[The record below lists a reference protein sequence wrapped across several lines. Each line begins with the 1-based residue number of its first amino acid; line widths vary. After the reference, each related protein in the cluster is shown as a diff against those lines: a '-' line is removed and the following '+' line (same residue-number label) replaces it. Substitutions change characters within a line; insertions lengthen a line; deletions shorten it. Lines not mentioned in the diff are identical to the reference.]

1 LPDRFPD
8 RTTRHSEARENLYKN
23 RYPDIKAYDQTR
35 VRLSQVDSVVG
46 SDYIN
51 ANFVVGY
58 KERKK
63 FICAQ
68 GMMGIIR
75 QSFMIELFVHLL
87 HLNNIVISVLCQ
99 ISSCSVYVMNVFV
112 TRNYTDG
119 TTVPDPV
126 VYSSVGHTILL

>member
-1 LPDRFPD
+1 MLPDRFPD

-46 SDYIN
+46 SDYVN

-68 GMMGIIR
+68 GMMGNIR
-75 QSFMIELFVHLL
+75 PSFMIEVFVHLL
-87 HLNNIVISVLCQ
+87 HLNNIVISVLC
-99 ISSCSVYVMNVFV
+99 
-112 TRNYTDG
+112 
-119 TTVPDPV
+119 
-126 VYSSVGHTILL
+126 

>member
-1 LPDRFPD
+1 MPDRFPD
-8 RTTRHSEARENLYKN
+8 RTTRYSEARENLYKN

-68 GMMGIIR
+68 GKMGNIG
-75 QSFMIELFVHLL
+75 QSFMIEVFVRLL
-87 HLNNIVISVLCQ
+87 HLNNIVISVLC
-99 ISSCSVYVMNVFV
+99 
-112 TRNYTDG
+112 
-119 TTVPDPV
+119 
-126 VYSSVGHTILL
+126 

>member
-1 LPDRFPD
+1 LLPDRFPD

-46 SDYIN
+46 SDYTN

-68 GMMGIIR
+68 GMVGNSGR
-75 QSFMIELFVHLL
+75 SFMIEIFVHLL
-87 HLNNIVISVLCQ
+87 CLYNNVISGLC
-99 ISSCSVYVMNVFV
+99 
-112 TRNYTDG
+112 
-119 TTVPDPV
+119 
-126 VYSSVGHTILL
+126 

>member
-1 LPDRFPD
+1 M
-8 RTTRHSEARENLYKN
+8 RENLHKN

-35 VRLSQVDSVVG
+35 VKLAQIDSIAG

-68 GMMGIIR
+68 G
-75 QSFMIELFVHLL
+75 
-87 HLNNIVISVLCQ
+87 IVVYYLDQ
-99 ISSCSVYVMNVFV
+99 ISLIISFLWLTLQSE
-112 TRNYTDG
+112 
-119 TTVPDPV
+119 
-126 VYSSVGHTILL
+126 

>member
-1 LPDRFPD
+1 LLPDRFPD

-51 ANFVVGY
+51 ANFVMGY

-68 GMMGIIR
+68 GMMRNIG
-75 QSFMIELFVHLL
+75 QSLMIEIFVHLL
-87 HLNNIVISVLCQ
+87 CLNNIVISVLCQ
-99 ISSCSVYVMNVFV
+99 MSSCSVYVMNVFV
-112 TRNYTDG
+112 TKSADG
-119 TTVPDPV
+119 TTLPDPV
-126 VYSSVGHTILL
+126 VCSSVGHTSLL

>member
-1 LPDRFPD
+1 MPDRFPD